1 MNIQISL
8 IAVLVFLLGWWLI
21 GKFPD
26 AFIKLFLHKVRKT
39 YMDDVDTLHVFSSET
54 TRGDEAE
61 FVNETLPGKKEV
73 IRAFRFILTLIF
85 LAVIIILLYSNY
97 MGL

>member
-8 IAVLVFLLGWWLI
+8 IAVLTFLLSWWHI

-26 AFIKLFLHKVRKT
+26 AFIKLFLHSVRKIH
-39 YMDDVDTLHVFSSET
+39 MNDVDIWHVFSSET

-61 FVNETLPGKKEV
+61 YINETLPGKKEV
-73 IRAFRFILTLIF
+73 IRAFRFMLTLVF
-85 LAVIIILLYSNY
+85 LAVIIILLCFNHRS
-97 MGL
+97 L